1 MVASGKAERHRLSKR
16 KRLSQMKLSIIIPV
30 CNVEKYI
37 GPCLESI
44 YRQGLLDEDFEV
56 IVVNDGSTDDSMKVV
71 EEMLGRHKNILQIN
85 PIQTTKNEAVQ
96 TTPTEDCSIK
106 TQSPNLGGE
115 TAHVGPSVCRNKGME
130 RAKGE
135 YVLFVDSDDLLM
147 DNGLSVLLQKAL
159 ETEADMVVADFM
171 RLKDEEITSVYDSST
186 SEATKPSAQLTD
198 TRVVDKS
205 GLDYYVEDYDPE
217 MGSFIWR
224 ILYKRTFLHEN
235 HIRLF
240 PGVYYEDIPFLQ
252 ECYLKAKRVIG
263 IHLLYYIYRI
273 RQRSCTYSFTMKN
286 AMDYNTAIANS
297 WELTG
302 MDNLPEKVVIQQK
315 KNIYLFFNYAIDCII
330 SVFKDPSDRKKIVD
344 DLIKKVPDLRFTGGL
359 GPLIASALF
368 RTTPYTYIQWRL
380 FKTKVTNWCH
390 VRLGGLR
397 SK

>member
-1 MVASGKAERHRLSKR
+1 
-16 KRLSQMKLSIIIPV
+16 MKLSIIIPV

-115 TAHVGPSVCRNKGME
+115 TAHVGPSVCRNEGME
-130 RAKGE
+130 KAKGE
-135 YVLFVDSDDLLM
+135 YLLFVDSDDLLM

-171 RLKDEEITSVYDSST
+171 RLKDEEITSVNDSST

-297 WELTG
+297 WQLTG